1 MGTIDILAETRQIES
16 DIIQWRRALHQIPE
30 LGLELPQTVGFV
42 THILD
47 KLEVTYDDSYVNGNA
62 IVATIV
68 GTKNAPSER
77 VLAIRADMDGLPI
90 KEETGLA
97 FSSINDNMHACGHD
111 GHTAVLLGVA
121 KLLQAHRDQF
131 SGTVKLLFQPGEES
145 PGGAQPMID
154 EGVMENPTVT
164 RVIGAHQGAI
174 SPESTGSFNLKSG
187 PLMAA
192 PDIFSIEITGQGYHG
207 AYPESSHDPIAALGQ
222 LITAIQTIKSRNIPA
237 IEPAVISI
245 TRVQGGTNHNI
256 IPERVFVE
264 GTVRTL
270 NEAVRQ
276 RIKDR
281 LKQICLGVGATMDL
295 DCNLTYTDMY
305 PALINDDQVT
315 EDVYHSLA
323 ELFSETHLNRLENP
337 LMGGEDMAC
346 FLQQAPGTYFFIHN
360 PGIIDG
366 KFHGHHH
373 PKFDIDESKL
383 HLAVAAFIKITL
395 DYLN

>member
-42 THILD
+42 TRILD

-62 IVATIV
+62 IVATIA
-68 GTKNAPSER
+68 GTKNMASER

-174 SPESTGSFNLKSG
+174 SPESTGTFNLKSG

-192 PDIFSIEITGQGYHG
+192 PDIF
-207 AYPESSHDPIAALGQ
+207 
-222 LITAIQTIKSRNIPA
+222 
-237 IEPAVISI
+237 
-245 TRVQGGTNHNI
+245 
-256 IPERVFVE
+256 
-264 GTVRTL
+264 
-270 NEAVRQ
+270 
-276 RIKDR
+276 
-281 LKQICLGVGATMDL
+281 
-295 DCNLTYTDMY
+295 
-305 PALINDDQVT
+305 
-315 EDVYHSLA
+315 
-323 ELFSETHLNRLENP
+323 
-337 LMGGEDMAC
+337 
-346 FLQQAPGTYFFIHN
+346 
-360 PGIIDG
+360 
-366 KFHGHHH
+366 
-373 PKFDIDESKL
+373 
-383 HLAVAAFIKITL
+383 
-395 DYLN
+395 